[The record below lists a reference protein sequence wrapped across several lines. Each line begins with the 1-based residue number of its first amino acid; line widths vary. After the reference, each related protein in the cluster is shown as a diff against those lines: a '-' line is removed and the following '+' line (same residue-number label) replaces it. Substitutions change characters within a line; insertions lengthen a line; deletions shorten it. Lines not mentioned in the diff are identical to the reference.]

1 MSEIKNMD
9 FATLIAECTAY
20 EYKEMLEENKPKSWL
35 KGVSAFANG
44 MGSSLFF
51 GVDNDRTAQGLG
63 NIQKVSIQ
71 PLLGGVGICHFLSCS
86 GKRFLLPSSLSSRI
100 LELEWGQERNMQENL
115 EI

>member
-1 MSEIKNMD
+1 
-9 FATLIAECTAY
+9 
-20 EYKEMLEENKPKSWL
+20 MLEESKPKSWL

-63 NIQKVSIQ
+63 NIQKVNIQ
-71 PLLGGVGICHFLSCS
+71 PLLGGVGICHYLSCS
-86 GKRFLLPSSLSSRI
+86 GKRFLLSQAYHHEFLNWNGDRK
-100 LELEWGQERNMQENL
+100 RNMQENL

>member
-1 MSEIKNMD
+1 MD

-71 PLLGGVGICHFLSCS
+71 PLLGGVGIVITILALGNVSYCRRAYHHEFL
-86 GKRFLLPSSLSSRI
+86 
-100 LELEWGQERNMQENL
+100 N
-115 EI
+115 